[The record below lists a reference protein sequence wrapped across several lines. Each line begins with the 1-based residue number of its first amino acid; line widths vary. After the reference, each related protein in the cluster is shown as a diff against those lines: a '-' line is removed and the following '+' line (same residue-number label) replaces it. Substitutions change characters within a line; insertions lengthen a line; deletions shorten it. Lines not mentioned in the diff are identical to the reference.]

1 MIRFDYY
8 MPSNKLPRW
17 VVASF
22 AVGGTTI
29 ALCLMA
35 LMVHLVRTQLV
46 GAASAVAVA
55 VAPSPAPAT
64 SPVLAV
70 HAPVA
75 DAAPAVCAPV
85 AAPAADA
92 APVAKTVA
100 KVGKAHHG
108 HAKHGRLLNGQKTG
122 ALLAKHDSAKKRR
135 SRDDL
140 DRMLGM

>member
-35 LMVHLVRTQLV
+35 LMVHLGRTQLV
-46 GAASAVAVA
+46 GAASAVVA
-55 VAPSPAPAT
+55 AGPSPVPAT
-64 SPVLAV
+64 SPVPAV

-75 DAAPAVCAPV
+75 DAAPAVSAPV